1 MIGIVLV
8 AGAGRRLRPLT
19 DDIPKALLPIDD
31 DRLLFES
38 ALAAFQHV
46 GVTEAVLVTGYAAH
60 RVDEVVPRLAER
72 YNLRINTIYNDRA
85 RDWNNC
91 YSLWLARDALSG
103 GALVVNGDTWHPWT
117 VERTLLDSLGDV
129 RLAIDTVKVL
139 ADEEMKVQVGE
150 GRRLARINKALDPA
164 TAYGEYIGVSY
175 IGAAA
180 ADGIA
185 AALEETWRRDPTLYY
200 EDGFQTYVDGG
211 GVVDTAAIGVVTW
224 TEVDNEQ
231 DLALARS
238 IAAASRG

>member
-8 AGAGRRLRPLT
+8 AGASRRLRPLT

-31 DRLLFES
+31 DRLLCES

-46 GVTEAVLVTGYAAH
+46 GLTDVVLVTGYAAAK
-60 RVDEVVPRLAER
+60 VDEAVPRLSER
-72 YNLRINTIYNDRA
+72 YGLSITTIYNDRA
-85 RDWNNC
+85 EDWNNC
-91 YSLWLARDALSG
+91 YSLWMAREAFAG
-103 GALVVNGDTWHPWT
+103 GALMANGDTWHPWT
-117 VERTLLDSLGDV
+117 VERTLLDAHGDV

-139 ADEEMKVQVGE
+139 ADEEMKVQVGD
-150 GRRLARINKALDPA
+150 GQRLTRINKALDPA
-164 TAYGEYIGVSY
+164 TAYGEYIGVNY

-185 AALEETWRRDPTLYY
+185 AALKETWERDPSLYY

-211 GVVDTAAIGVVTW
+211 GIIDTAAIGDVAW
-224 TEVDNEQ
+224 TEVDNAE

-238 IAAASRG
+238 IASASQG